1 MKRFSTLVTAIIGF
15 LWAAS
20 AQSAAELATVYKD
33 LAVFE
38 TPMALSLKKGI
49 KKTVID
55 QLQNGQVKETA
66 LALWNKS
73 YNPEYR
79 VATYKHG

>member
-49 KKTVID
+49 KNGNRPAAERAGKGNSFGIME
-55 QLQNGQVKETA
+55 QILQ
-66 LALWNKS
+66 S
-73 YNPEYR
+73 
-79 VATYKHG
+79 